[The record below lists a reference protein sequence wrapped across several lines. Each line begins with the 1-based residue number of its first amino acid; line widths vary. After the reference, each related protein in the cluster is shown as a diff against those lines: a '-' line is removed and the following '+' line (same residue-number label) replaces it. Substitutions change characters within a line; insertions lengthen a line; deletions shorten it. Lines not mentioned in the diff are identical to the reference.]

1 MASGKGDRSRWQT
14 TVTSGL
20 TFLGLAV
27 AVLGPFAMLV
37 VGVESDE
44 PLLAALGLLLGAV
57 VVALVVRRRPT

>member
-1 MASGKGDRSRWQT
+1 MASGKGDRSRWRT
-14 TVTSGL
+14 TVTNGL

-27 AVLGPFAMLV
+27 AVLGPFGMLV

-44 PLLAALGLLLGAV
+44 PLLAALGFLLGAV